1 VKAEVA
7 MTDDA
12 VITVEDLSKKYDGF
26 TAVDGVSLDIKRG
39 EIFGLL
45 GPNGAGKSTIIS
57 ILCCLLKPTAGRVTI
72 DGFDV
77 GKNAT
82 DIKKIIGV
90 VPQEISLYYTLTAR
104 ENLAFYAK
112 IYGLSGKAMKDRIE
126 ELLDMVGLTD
136 RADDRLEGYSGGMK
150 RRINIA
156 VALLHNPRILFLD
169 EPSTGVDPQSRK
181 RIYDTIRDLNREG
194 VTVLLTT
201 HQMEDAEKL
210 CHRIAIVDKG
220 KLIALDTLDG
230 LLKMVGET
238 DIVHVTAKEIPP
250 EVVDVIQQ
258 IDNVQKVS
266 LDEDSM
272 TIQLVQGRELL
283 AGIIDTLTASGTKVE
298 SIQIKEPDL
307 ETLFLH
313 LTGSR
318 LRR

>member
-1 VKAEVA
+1 
-7 MTDDA
+7 MTDDD
-12 VITVEDLSKKYDGF
+12 VITVEDLSKQYDGF
-26 TAVDGVSLDIKRG
+26 TAVDRVSFDIKRG

-57 ILCCLLKPTAGRVTI
+57 ILCCLLEPTAGRVTI

-77 GKNAT
+77 KKNAT
-82 DIKKIIGV
+82 EIKKIIGI
-90 VPQEISLYYTLTAR
+90 VPQEISLYHTLTAR

-112 IYGLSGKAMKDRIE
+112 IYGLSGKAMKERIE
-126 ELLDMVGLTD
+126 ELLDMVGLTA

-156 VALLHNPRILFLD
+156 VALLHKPRILFLD

-181 RIYDTIRDLNREG
+181 RIYDTIRDLNRQG
-194 VTVLLTT
+194 TTVLLTT

-210 CHRIAIVDKG
+210 CQRIAIVDKG

-238 DIVHVTAKEIPP
+238 DIVQVTAKVIPP
-250 EVVDVIQQ
+250 ETVDVIQQ

-266 LDEDSM
+266 VDDNSM
-272 TIQLVQGRELL
+272 TIQLAHGRELL

-313 LTGSR
+313 LTGTR

>member
-1 VKAEVA
+1 
-7 MTDDA
+7 MIDDA
-12 VITVEDLSKKYDGF
+12 IITVKELSKRYDGF
-26 TAVDGVSLDIKRG
+26 AAVEDVSFDIKRG
-39 EIFGLL
+39 EIIGLL

-57 ILCCLLKPTAGRVTI
+57 ILCCLLEPTAGRVTI

-77 GKNAT
+77 EKNAK
-82 DIKKIIGV
+82 DIKKIIGI

-104 ENLAFYAK
+104 ENLTFYAK

-126 ELLDMVGLTD
+126 ALLDMVGLTD
-136 RADDRLEGYSGGMK
+136 RADDKLEGYSGGMK

-181 RIYDTIRDLNREG
+181 RIYDTIQDLNRQG
-194 VTVLLTT
+194 MTVLLTT

-220 KLIALDTLDG
+220 KLIALDTLNG

-238 DIVHVTAKEIPP
+238 DIIQVTAKDIPT
-250 EVVDVIQQ
+250 EALDVIQR

-266 LDEDSM
+266 VDDESM
-272 TIQLVQGRELL
+272 TIELVQGRELM
-283 AGIIDTLTASGTKVE
+283 ARIIETLTASGTKVA

-313 LTGSR
+313 LTGTR

>member
-1 VKAEVA
+1 
-7 MTDDA
+7 MTDDG
-12 VITVEDLSKKYDGF
+12 VITVEGLSKQYDGF
-26 TAVDGVSLDIKRG
+26 KAVDDVSFEIKRG

-57 ILCCLLKPTAGRVTI
+57 ILCCLLEPTSGKVTI
-72 DGFDV
+72 DGLDV
-77 GKNAT
+77 ENNAA
-82 DIKKIIGV
+82 DIKRIIGV

-112 IYGLSGKAMKDRIE
+112 IYGLSGKEMKNRID
-126 ELLDMVGLTD
+126 ELLEMVGLTA
-136 RADDRLEGYSGGMK
+136 RADDRVEGYSGGMK

-181 RIYDTIRDLNREG
+181 RIYDTIRDLNRQG
-194 VTVLLTT
+194 MTVLLTT

-220 KLIALDTLDG
+220 KLIALDSLDG

-238 DIVHVTAKEIPP
+238 DIVHVTAKEIPT
-250 EVVDVIQQ
+250 EAVDIIKK
-258 IDNVQKVS
+258 IDKVQKVS
-266 LDEDSM
+266 LDEGNM
-272 TIQLVQGRELL
+272 TIQLVHGRELL
-283 AGIIDTLTASGTKVE
+283 AGIIDTLMDSGAKVE

-313 LTGSR
+313 LTGTR